1 MNPRQFYR
9 ININNRRNSRGSNT
23 MQAISY
29 LRVSG
34 KGQVLGDGFPRQR
47 ETVEKYATANGI
59 IIEEEFRDEGI
70 SGTTE
75 LADRD
80 GLARLLEHIES
91 TGIRTVLVER
101 SDRIARDLLV
111 GEVILGQF
119 RDLGVTVIEAAS
131 GNVLTADDG
140 DATKVLIRQILGA
153 VSQFDKSV
161 IVSKLKAARDRQ
173 RRNHGR
179 CEGRKPYGNRPG
191 EQEVFDRIIALR
203 KSKRGQRRMSFNKIA
218 NTLNGEGIFARSGK
232 PWNGTTIRNMVTR
245 RIRSR
250 V

>member
-1 MNPRQFYR
+1 MKAF
-9 ININNRRNSRGSNT
+9 
-23 MQAISY
+23 SY

-47 ETVEKYATANGI
+47 EAIEKYAKASGI
-59 IIEEEFRDEGI
+59 SIEEEFRDEGI

-80 GLARLLEHIES
+80 GLARLLDRIES
-91 TGIRTVLVER
+91 NGVRTVLVER

-131 GNVLTADDG
+131 GNILTSDDA
-140 DATKVLIRQILGA
+140 DATKVLIRQILGSVA
-153 VSQFDKSV
+153 QFDKSV
-161 IVSKLKAARDRQ
+161 TVAKLRAARDRK
-173 RRNHGR
+173 RRSEGR
-179 CEGRKPYGNRPG
+179 CEGRKPFGARPG
-191 EQEVFDRIIALR
+191 EQDVFDRIIALR
-203 KSKRGQRRMSFNKIA
+203 KSRRGQRRLSFRKIA
-218 NTLNGEGIFARSGK
+218 QVLNAEGIHARSGK
-232 PWNGTTIRNMVTR
+232 PWNGTTIRNMVARRKTTR
-245 RIRSR
+245 A

>member
-1 MNPRQFYR
+1 MKAF
-9 ININNRRNSRGSNT
+9 
-23 MQAISY
+23 SY

-47 ETVEKYATANGI
+47 EAIEKYAKAHGI
-59 IIEEEFRDEGI
+59 VIEEEFRDEGI

-80 GLARLLEHIES
+80 GLARLIDRIES
-91 TGIRTVLVER
+91 NGVRTVLVER
-101 SDRIARDLLV
+101 SDRVARDLLV

-153 VSQFDKSV
+153 VAQFDKSV
-161 IVSKLKAARDRQ
+161 TVAKLRAARDRM
-173 RRNHGR
+173 RRNEGR
-179 CEGRKPYGNRPG
+179 CEGRKPFGARPG
-191 EQEVFDRIIALR
+191 EQDIFDRIIALR
-203 KSKRGQRRMSFNKIA
+203 KSRRGQRRTSYRKIA
-218 NTLNGEGIFARSGK
+218 ETLTAEGLHARSGK
-232 PWNGTTIRNMVTR
+232 PWKAATIRNIVARLKGTKAA
-245 RIRSR
+245 
-250 V
+250 

>member
-1 MNPRQFYR
+1 MKAF
-9 ININNRRNSRGSNT
+9 
-23 MQAISY
+23 SY

-47 ETVEKYATANGI
+47 EAIEKYAKANVI
-59 IIEEEFRDEGI
+59 AIEEEFRDEGI

-80 GLARLLEHIES
+80 GLARLIERIAS
-91 TGIRTVLVER
+91 NGVRTVLVER

-131 GNVLTADDG
+131 GNVLTSDDG

-153 VSQFDKSV
+153 VAQFDKSV
-161 IVSKLKAARDRQ
+161 VVSKLRAARDRQ

-179 CEGRKPYGNRPG
+179 CEGRKPYGDRPG
-191 EQEVFDRIIALR
+191 EQDVFDRIIALR
-203 KSKRGQRRMSFNKIA
+203 KSRKGQRRLSFRKISE
-218 NTLNGEGIFARSGK
+218 TLNTEGVLARSGK

-245 RIRSR
+245 RKTTKSA
-250 V
+250 

>member
-1 MNPRQFYR
+1 MKAF
-9 ININNRRNSRGSNT
+9 
-23 MQAISY
+23 SY

-47 ETVEKYATANGI
+47 EAIEKYAKANVI
-59 IIEEEFRDEGI
+59 AIEEEFRDEGI

-80 GLARLLEHIES
+80 GLARLIERIAS
-91 TGIRTVLVER
+91 NGVRTVLVER

-131 GNVLTADDG
+131 GNVLTSDDG

-153 VSQFDKSV
+153 VAQFDKSV
-161 IVSKLKAARDRQ
+161 VVSKLRAARDRQ

-179 CEGRKPYGNRPG
+179 CEGRKPYGDRPG
-191 EQEVFDRIIALR
+191 EQDVFDRIIAQR
-203 KSKRGQRRMSFNKIA
+203 KSRKGQRRLSFRKIA
-218 NTLNGEGIFARSGK
+218 ETLNTEGVLARSGK
-232 PWNGTTIRNMVTR
+232 PWNGTTSRNMVTR
-245 RIRSR
+245 RKTTKSA
-250 V
+250 

>member
-1 MNPRQFYR
+1 
-9 ININNRRNSRGSNT
+9 

-119 RDLGVTVIEAAS
+119 RDLGVRQLKSSEHRVGS
-131 GNVLTADDG
+131 QDLLVL
-140 DATKVLIRQILGA
+140 
-153 VSQFDKSV
+153 
-161 IVSKLKAARDRQ
+161 
-173 RRNHGR
+173 
-179 CEGRKPYGNRPG
+179 EPG
-191 EQEVFDRIIALR
+191 EVL
-203 KSKRGQRRMSFNKIA
+203 
-218 NTLNGEGIFARSGK
+218 
-232 PWNGTTIRNMVTR
+232 
-245 RIRSR
+245 
-250 V
+250 

>member
-1 MNPRQFYR
+1 MKAF
-9 ININNRRNSRGSNT
+9 
-23 MQAISY
+23 SY

-47 ETVEKYATANGI
+47 ESVEKYAQAHAI
-59 IIEEEFRDEGI
+59 VIEEEFRDEGI

-80 GLARLLEHIES
+80 GLARLLERIETS
-91 TGIRTVLVER
+91 DVRTVLVER
-101 SDRIARDLLV
+101 SDRVARDLLV

-153 VSQFDKSV
+153 VAPFDKSV
-161 IVSKLKAARDRQ
+161 VVSKLRSARDRMW
-173 RRNHGR
+173 RNSGR
-179 CEGRKPYGNRPG
+179 CEGRKPFGSHPG
-191 EQEVFDRIIALR
+191 EQNVLDRIIALR
-203 KSKRGQRRMSFNKIA
+203 KSQKGHTRLSFRKIA
-218 NTLNGEGIFARSGK
+218 DTLNAEGIPARSGK
-232 PWNGTTIRNMVTR
+232 PWNGSTIRNMVVR
-245 RIRSR
+245 RKANKTLGCS
-250 V
+250 

>member
-1 MNPRQFYR
+1 MMMKAF
-9 ININNRRNSRGSNT
+9 
-23 MQAISY
+23 SY

-47 ETVEKYATANGI
+47 ESISTYANANGI
-59 IIEEEFRDEGI
+59 AVQAEFRDEGI

-80 GLARLLEHIES
+80 GLGDLIDRIES
-91 TGIRTVLVER
+91 DDVRTVLVER

-140 DATKVLIRQILGA
+140 DPTKVLIRQILGA
-153 VSQFDKSV
+153 VAQFDKSV
-161 IVSKLKAARDRQ
+161 VVSKLRAARDRM
-173 RRNHGR
+173 RRNQGR
-179 CEGRKPYGNRPG
+179 CEGRKPFGSFAG
-191 EQEVFDRIIALR
+191 EEEIFNQIVTMR
-203 KSKRGQRRMSFNKIA
+203 KSRKGQRRTSYRRIA
-218 NTLNGEGIFARSGK
+218 ESLNSQGIRSRCGK
-232 PWNGTTIRNMVTR
+232 PWNGTTIRNMVAR
-245 RIRSR
+245 RTKL
-250 V
+250 

>member
-1 MNPRQFYR
+1 MMIKAF
-9 ININNRRNSRGSNT
+9 
-23 MQAISY
+23 SY

-47 ETVEKYATANGI
+47 DCIGTYAKTNGI
-59 IIEEEFRDEGI
+59 VIEEEFRDEGI

-80 GLARLLEHIES
+80 GLGRLIDRIES
-91 TGIRTVLVER
+91 NDIRTVLVER

-119 RDLGVTVIEAAS
+119 RDLGVTVVEAAS

-153 VSQFDKSV
+153 VAQFDKSV
-161 IVSKLKAARDRQ
+161 VVSKLRAARDRM
-173 RRNHGR
+173 RRNEGR
-179 CEGRKPYGNRPG
+179 CDGRKPFGSFAG
-191 EQEVFDRIIALR
+191 EQDVFDQIIALR
-203 KSKRGQRRMSFNKIA
+203 KSRKGQRRTSYRKIA
-218 NTLNGEGIFARSGK
+218 ELLNSDGIHSRSSK
-232 PWNGTTIRNMVTR
+232 PWSGCTIRNIMAR
-245 RIRSR
+245 RATT
-250 V
+250 

>member
-1 MNPRQFYR
+1 MILKRRQFYR
-9 ININNRRNSRGSNT
+9 INIVIRLNCWSLNT
-23 MQAISY
+23 MKAFSY

-47 ETVEKYATANGI
+47 ESVEKYAKAHGF

-75 LADRD
+75 LGDRD
-80 GLARLLEHIES
+80 GLARLLERIAS
-91 TGIRTVLVER
+91 NGVRTVLVER
-101 SDRIARDLLV
+101 SDRVARDLLV

-119 RDLGVTVIEAAS
+119 RDLSVTVIEAAS

-153 VSQFDKSV
+153 VAQFDKTV
-161 IVSKLKAARDRQ
+161 VVSKLRAARDRK

-179 CEGRKPYGNRPG
+179 CEGRKPYGDRPG
-191 EQEVFDRIIALR
+191 EQEILDRIIGLR
-203 KSKRGQRRMSFNKIA
+203 KSRKGQRRTSYRKIA
-218 NTLNGEGIFARSGK
+218 QTLNAEGIHSRTGR

-245 RIRSR
+245 RT
-250 V
+250 VK